1 MRLLPIVSL
10 IFMTGTAVQGAELTA
25 DEAVR
30 RGLARQDIAA
40 SFDARRESARGRAAT
55 AGRWAN
61 PEIAYNRESLDL
73 PGGESEERSLLIR
86 QRFNLAGVNGLER
99 DAAERRRDAEM
110 ARTDLAERELN
121 AEIRRYF
128 YEARAAT
135 RRTTLLRDWYNRLE
149 ELVTAVG
156 NRVNAGDASQY
167 DLARLEREQALL
179 QGDLLTATASAEST
193 REKLF
198 SLIGGKQSSL
208 SGEILPPS
216 AGDLSLNNVIP
227 THPGLSALSAEADS
241 AALSAKAAQRRR
253 WPEVTLGLGHMEF
266 NQGGVSSDGNIIS
279 LSVEIPLF
287 NRDRGEYRS
296 SENRARQ
303 LRADRRIAEA
313 QLEAELSDRLR
324 TLESRRD
331 AAIAL
336 RESTDTGDASLA
348 MVAESAYAA
357 GEISVMEL
365 IDAHRSEL
373 AARQEAI
380 DRALAAR
387 RAYIELLRLRG
398 EPQ

>member
-30 RGLARQDIAA
+30 RGLARQDIAT
-40 SFDARRESARGRAAT
+40 SFDARRESARGQAAT
-55 AGRWAN
+55 AGRWDN
-61 PEIAYNRESLDL
+61 PEIAFNRESLDL

-86 QRFNLAGVNGLER
+86 QRLNLAGVNGLER

-110 ARTDLAERELN
+110 ARTDLAEREVN

-128 YEARAAT
+128 YEARAAAG
-135 RRTTLLRDWYNRLE
+135 RTTLLRDWYNRLG
-149 ELVTAVG
+149 ELVTAVS
-156 NRVNAGDASQY
+156 NRVDAGDAAAY
-167 DLARLEREQALL
+167 DLARLKRERALL
-179 QGDLLTATASAEST
+179 QGDLLTAEAAAESA
-193 REKLF
+193 RDRLF
-198 SLIGGKQSSL
+198 SLIGGERSTL
-208 SGEILPPS
+208 TGEILPPP
-216 AGDLSLNNVIP
+216 AADLGLNNVIP
-227 THPGLSALSAEADS
+227 THPELSAISAEADS
-241 AALSAKAAQRRR
+241 AALSAEAAQRRR
-253 WPEVTLGLGHMEF
+253 WPELTLGVGRMEF
-266 NQGGVSSDGNIIS
+266 SQGGVSSDGNIIS

-287 NRDRGEYRS
+287 NRNRGEYRS

-303 LRADRRIAEA
+303 LRADRRIAQA
-313 QLEAELSDRLR
+313 RLEADLNARLR

-336 RESTDTGDASLA
+336 RASMETGDDSLA

-373 AARQEAI
+373 AARQQTI

-398 EPQ
+398 ESQ